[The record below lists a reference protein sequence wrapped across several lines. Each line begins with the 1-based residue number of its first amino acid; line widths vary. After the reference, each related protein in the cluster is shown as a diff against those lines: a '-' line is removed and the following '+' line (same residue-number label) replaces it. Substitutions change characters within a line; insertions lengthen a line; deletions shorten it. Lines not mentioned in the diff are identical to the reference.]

1 MSALGAVLVYV
12 LTLVVGFFVGFFAGS
27 AICAYLGWPKWPK

>member
-12 LTLVVGFFVGFFAGS
+12 LTLVVGFFAGS
-27 AICAYLGWPKWPK
+27 AICAYIGWPKWPK